1 MYSYCKIMTYPTKY
15 DTISYKYI
23 DINTLNTLCKQKRY
37 RRQHLKWII
46 LHFLKNGL
54 H

>member
-15 DTISYKYI
+15 DTISYKYTDI
-23 DINTLNTLCKQKRY
+23 DTMRKRKRY
-37 RRQHLKWII
+37 RRLRLKWII
-46 LHFLKNGL
+46 LHYLKNGS